1 MINKLRKTGIALVIL
16 FVIIFILCSC
26 SLQLKDKKI
35 PVKVLILPKF
45 EAGELTGNS
54 RWRLRDLRRSGLRSR
69 ASGRS
74 T

>member
-54 RWRLRDLRRSGLRSR
+54 R
-69 ASGRS
+69 
-74 T
+74 